1 MEQESETMMKLFS
14 HPISSCSR
22 RVRLALHLKGL
33 KYECIIINPVGNPE
47 LLKVNPMGYI
57 PALVDG
63 TTVVSDSYAI
73 LLYLEEKYPQ
83 HALLPQDLIRKTINY
98 QNYIGEL
105 VSPDEK
111 LPWAQYHIRKGF
123 VGKDLQKL
131 VTNMKRNRV
140 KRFLFGTNIRDR
152 SQLTMIADIIM
163 YLKLVGSDIPQSY
176 IRENDQSLYCVI
188 TSAALEKLLANHA
201 GKYATGDEIFLADL
215 YLAPQI
221 DNALNRYNV
230 DMTEFPLLLKLN
242 KAYREVPSFQ
252 QILAEQPQEPSAKA
266 ITFYEI
272 NKAPEEN
279 KREITIAM
287 VTERGK
293 QVLHSAQIEGAHWNL
308 RNIVKRSELN
318 NRPTTEK
325 AAIKGQKASVITDY
339 IVEATLPPSFAL
351 EVFVHCDGETRFRRL
366 CEPFLYSPSSYNVLE
381 VEAIVTNHL
390 VVRGS
395 YAHLDDFDN
404 NDGGGD
410 Q

>member
-98 QNYIGEL
+98 QVASMVSSSIQPLQNTTLVNYIGEL

-140 KRFLFGTNIRDR
+140 KRPVRYVKLETWITESTFFHRFG
-152 SQLTMIADIIM
+152 
-163 YLKLVGSDIPQSY
+163 
-176 IRENDQSLYCVI
+176 
-188 TSAALEKLLANHA
+188 
-201 GKYATGDEIFLADL
+201 
-215 YLAPQI
+215 
-221 DNALNRYNV
+221 
-230 DMTEFPLLLKLN
+230 
-242 KAYREVPSFQ
+242 
-252 QILAEQPQEPSAKA
+252 EQPTKNP
-266 ITFYEI
+266 
-272 NKAPEEN
+272 
-279 KREITIAM
+279 
-287 VTERGK
+287 
-293 QVLHSAQIEGAHWNL
+293 QV
-308 RNIVKRSELN
+308 
-318 NRPTTEK
+318 
-325 AAIKGQKASVITDY
+325 D
-339 IVEATLPPSFAL
+339 
-351 EVFVHCDGETRFRRL
+351 
-366 CEPFLYSPSSYNVLE
+366 
-381 VEAIVTNHL
+381 
-390 VVRGS
+390 
-395 YAHLDDFDN
+395 
-404 NDGGGD
+404 
-410 Q
+410 